1 MTEREALLRAVCEF
15 PDDDTPRLV
24 FADWLQEHGE
34 EARAEFIRLQ
44 IERSR
49 YAEDSPEYVALR
61 DREEVIENEH
71 RLRWLAEMPNEPG
84 WYWYPTFVRGFIDEL
99 AVNSYAVETSDPAPA
114 FAAAPIVMLTFS
126 GQPITRWVPY
136 LRRVRLLT
144 FMSAR
149 VTDADA
155 RELCAPERGYRFDEI
170 FVGPG
175 CVDTF
180 DPTVLDA
187 LVARFGRAVV
197 GPNGRPVAG

>member
-34 EARAEFIRLQ
+34 DARAEFIRLQ

-49 YAEDSPEYVALR
+49 YADDSPEYVALR

-71 RLRWLAEMPNEPG
+71 RLKWLAELPQEPG
-84 WYWYPTFVRGFIDEL
+84 WYWYPRFYRGFIDEL
-99 AVNSYAVETSDPAPA
+99 TANSYAVETSDPALA
-114 FAAAPIVMLTFS
+114 FAAAPITALGFS
-126 GQPITRWVPY
+126 GQPIARWIPY
-136 LRRVRLLT
+136 LRHVRLLT

-170 FVGPG
+170 SVGPG
-175 CVDTF
+175 CINTF
-180 DPTVLDA
+180 DPTVREL
-187 LVARFGRAVV
+187 LVARFGTAVRIY
-197 GPNGRPVAG
+197 N